1 MAISTKQSSPRS
13 DRSAPRAGEHAI
25 VIGASM
31 AGLLTARV
39 LADSY
44 DRVTVLDRDRLPAGL
59 DEHRQA
65 VPQGRHAHGLQPGGQ
80 QAIEQLL
87 PGFTDEATRAGA
99 PLWRPGVDM
108 RFDIGGGFVTKAEAG
123 PPSSFASRPF
133 LEGIVRRRVAAIA
146 NVSLRE
152 QTSVL
157 SLMHHGGRVTGV
169 TLRDRAAGSPE
180 HQLRADLV
188 VAATGRGAK
197 VPAWLEEM
205 GYERPAED
213 RVDVDIKYA
222 SRNLRLRPGALG
234 HDKIVL
240 VAARSGR
247 PRGLFMMVDEHG
259 TWKLTLNG
267 YGEAH
272 HPPTDPEAW
281 MAFAMSIADPEVA
294 AELALAEP
302 VNEIVSFAYPASVRR
317 RYEKLR
323 RFPEGLLVTGDAMCS
338 LNPIYGQGM
347 TIAAMEAVAL
357 QGCLR
362 KGGNRL
368 AKRFFKAASGPV
380 SQAWKLST
388 GGDLALDEVPAVAAL
403 PDRIIGRYMERLMV
417 AATHDKVVARTF
429 YEVTGMLK
437 PVPAL
442 LTPAMM
448 RRVLRG
454 SGRRAQVAGQP
465 ALVAGAEATAHA

>member
-13 DRSAPRAGEHAI
+13 DRTAPRVGEHAI

-31 AGLLTARV
+31 AGLLAARV

-44 DRVTVLDRDRLPAGL
+44 DRVTVLDRDRLPGGL
-59 DEHRQA
+59 AEHRRA
-65 VPQGRHAHGLQPGGQ
+65 VPQGQHAHGLQPGGQ

-87 PGFTDEATRAGA
+87 PGFTDEATQAGA
-99 PLWRPGVDM
+99 PLWRPGLDM
-108 RFDIGGGFVTKAEAG
+108 RFDAGVGFLARVEAG
-123 PPSSFASRPF
+123 RPSTFASRPF
-133 LEGIVRRRVAAIA
+133 LEGIVRRRVAAIP
-146 NVSLRE
+146 NVSVHE
-152 QTSVL
+152 QTSVV
-157 SLMHHGGRVTGV
+157 SLMHHGGRVRGV
-169 TLRDRAAGSPE
+169 TLRDRASGSPE
-180 HQLRADLV
+180 RELRADLV

-205 GYERPAED
+205 GYERPVED

-240 VAARSGR
+240 VAPQSGR
-247 PRGLFMMVDEHG
+247 PRSMFMLPDEHG

-281 MAFAMSIADPEVA
+281 MAFATSLADPEVA
-294 AELALAEP
+294 AELAQAEP
-302 VNEIVSFAYPASVRR
+302 VNEIVSYAYPASVRR

-323 RFPEGLLVTGDAMCS
+323 RFPEGLLVTGDAICS
-338 LNPIYGQGM
+338 FNPIYGQGM
-347 TIAAMEAVAL
+347 TIAAMEAVEL
-357 QGCLR
+357 QRCLR
-362 KGGNRL
+362 KGGDRL
-368 AKRFFKAASGPV
+368 AKRFFKAAKGPV
-380 SQAWKLST
+380 NQAWKLST
-388 GGDLALDEVPAVAAL
+388 GADLALDEVEAVAAL
-403 PDRIIGRYMERLMV
+403 PDRIIGRYMERLM
-417 AATHDKVVARTF
+417 AAAVHDKIVSRTF
-429 YEVTGMLK
+429 LEVTGMLK

-442 LTPAMM
+442 LTPAMV

-454 SGRRAQVAGQP
+454 SQRPVQVAGKP
-465 ALVAGAEATAHA
+465 ALATGTEATATA

>member
-1 MAISTKQSSPRS
+1 MAISTKQSSQRS
-13 DRSAPRAGEHAI
+13 DRHAPRAGAHAI

-44 DRVTVLDRDRLPAGL
+44 DRVTVLDRDRLPTGL
-59 DEHRQA
+59 DEHRRA

-80 QAIEQLL
+80 QAIEHLL
-87 PGFTDEATRAGA
+87 PGFTDEATQAGA

-108 RFDIGGGFVTKAEAG
+108 RFDINGSFVTKIEAG
-123 PPSSFASRPF
+123 RPSTFASRPF
-133 LEGIVRRRVAAIA
+133 LEGIVRRRVAAIP

-152 QTSVL
+152 QTSVM
-157 SLMHHGGRVTGV
+157 SLLHHGGRVRGV
-169 TLRDRAAGSPE
+169 ALRDRAAGSHE
-180 HQLRADLV
+180 RELRADLV
-188 VAATGRGAK
+188 VAATGRGGR

-213 RVDVDIKYA
+213 RVDVDIMYA
-222 SRNLRLRPGALG
+222 SRNMRLRPGALG

-240 VAARSGR
+240 VAPRSGR
-247 PRGLFMMVDEHG
+247 PRSLAMLVDEHG
-259 TWKLTLNG
+259 TWKVTLNG

-272 HPPTDPEAW
+272 HPPTDSEGW
-281 MAFAMSIADPEVA
+281 MAFAASIADPEVA
-294 AELALAEP
+294 AELARAEP

-323 RFPEGLLVTGDAMCS
+323 RFPAGLLVTGDAICS
-338 LNPIYGQGM
+338 FNPIYGQGM

-357 QGCLR
+357 QRCLH
-362 KGGNRL
+362 KGGDRL
-368 AKRFFKAASGPV
+368 AKRFFKAVAGTV
-380 SQAWKLST
+380 DQAWKLSA
-388 GGDLALDEVPAVAAL
+388 GGDLALDEVAAVAPL
-403 PDRIIGRYMERLMV
+403 PDRIVGRYMERLT
-417 AATHDKVVARTF
+417 AATAHDKVVARTF
-429 YEVTGMLK
+429 LEVTGMVK
-437 PVPAL
+437 PLSAL

-454 SGRRAQVAGQP
+454 SRRPAQAAGQP
-465 ALVAGAEATAHA
+465 ALATGAEASATA